1 MGKSKCSQKLDT
13 STLFSDPFRNKNTSE
28 LLFFLFVLFVFLF
41 CLFFLWFFYFLFFK
55 AEIHTIPVTCL
66 FTIGIVL
73 PSRLL
78 KVLLFELVFFCSR
91 MYMSTKL
98 DYNFYYQPR
107 GSVEYYILFFLKRET
122 NIRFKI
128 IVLRVNNLR
137 TQTL

>member
-1 MGKSKCSQKLDT
+1 MQPEAGHFNPLLWSFQEQKHQWIAF
-13 STLFSDPFRNKNTSE
+13 FSVCFVC
-28 LLFFLFVLFVFLF
+28 FFVLFVFL
-41 CLFFLWFFYFLFFK
+41 WFIYFLFFK